1 MAHTLVPYAG
11 IGAVV
16 VHIAYI
22 LALCVGVVVAL
33 ALDFGARG
41 ILLVEVEIYNV
52 GIGLG
57 YLLGNLCDS
66 ILGKPVV
73 RIGVVDIVARSVV

>member
-1 MAHTLVPYAG
+1 M
-11 IGAVV
+11 V

-22 LALCVGVVVAL
+22 LTLCVGVIVAL
-33 ALDFGARG
+33 ALDLGARG
-41 ILLVEVEIYNV
+41 ILLVEVEIYDV

-57 YLLGNLCDS
+57 NLLGNLRDS